1 MMMFQNSIMAANPL
15 SDYANNLDPHVK
27 KRYSEKISC
36 VGIDPI
42 LIPEEMYDP
51 NCLPPVESMDLPSS
65 LVLETSYYS
74 KDQFK
79 AFRSLEAYN
88 QLVLGFVS
96 CMKGHKIGNNYIVLG
111 KVRHSQRMNDPYVT
125 LWIIT
130 EENGT
135 VLFAHCVGCMV
146 GQGECCSHIA
156 SILFYIEAWNR
167 INEKLSC
174 TQVKGTWLLPTAVKE
189 VPYASVTDIDFRSS
203 KKLKENLHQTINNLT
218 I

>member
-1 MMMFQNSIMAANPL
+1 MAANPL

-27 KRYSEKISC
+27 KRYCEKTSC

-42 LIPEEMYDP
+42 LIPDEASDP
-51 NCLPPVESMDLPSS
+51 DCLPRVESMDLVSF

-79 AFRSLEAYN
+79 AFRSLQTYN

-96 CMKGHKIGNNYIVLG
+96 CLNGHKTAKNYIVTG
-111 KVRHSQRMNDPYVT
+111 KVRHSQRMNDSCVT

-130 EENGT
+130 EEKLM
-135 VLFAHCVGCMV
+135 VLLSSHTALDVWQDKESAARISRV
-146 GQGECCSHIA
+146 CS
-156 SILFYIEAWNR
+156 S
-167 INEKLSC
+167 
-174 TQVKGTWLLPTAVKE
+174 T
-189 VPYASVTDIDFRSS
+189 
-203 KKLKENLHQTINNLT
+203 LKHGI